1 MKTSEKVLPQG
12 IISEACSKKPKQI
25 KKDGKRQKRKIEDR
39 IMEKKKVTEQQGLVE
54 WQSPKIFL
62 SGSIRGGRR
71 LLEIYRVMCDAL
83 GEAGAEVL
91 SWHVADPELEET
103 ESKMT
108 EQEIYARDLGLLERS
123 DALIAEVTVPSTGV
137 GYEICRALV
146 RKIPVLCL
154 HRPEAAVS
162 AMVLGNPDPSLEV
175 RTYLN
180 EAALKEIIVEFV
192 RAL

>member
-1 MKTSEKVLPQG
+1 MKKVV
-12 IISEACSKKPKQI
+12 ISENDKK
-25 KKDGKRQKRKIEDR
+25 
-39 IMEKKKVTEQQGLVE
+39 
-54 WQSPKIFL
+54 KIFL
-62 SGSIRGGRR
+62 SGSIRGGRQ
-71 LLEIYRVMCDAL
+71 LLEVYRFMYGTL
-83 GEAGAEVL
+83 EEAGADVL
-91 SWHVADPELEET
+91 SWHVADPGLEEK

-108 EQEIYARDLGLLERS
+108 EQEIYDRDMGLLAKS

-137 GYEICRALV
+137 GYEICRALD

-175 RTYLN
+175 RTYSN
-180 EAALKEIIVEFV
+180 EDELKEILVEFI

>member
-1 MKTSEKVLPQG
+1 MG
-12 IISEACSKKPKQI
+12 INN
-25 KKDGKRQKRKIEDR
+25 G
-39 IMEKKKVTEQQGLVE
+39 TEQQR
-54 WQSPKIFL
+54 PKIFL
-62 SGSIRGGRR
+62 SGSIRGGRQ
-71 LLEIYRVMCDAL
+71 LLDVYRFMYDSL
-83 GEAGAEVL
+83 EEAGADVV

-108 EQEIYARDLGLLERS
+108 EQEIYARDMGLLAKS

-162 AMVLGNPDPSLEV
+162 AMVLGNPDPSLGV
-175 RTYLN
+175 RTYSN
-180 EAALKEIIVEFV
+180 EATLKEILRGFV

>member
-1 MKTSEKVLPQG
+1 
-12 IISEACSKKPKQI
+12 
-25 KKDGKRQKRKIEDR
+25 
-39 IMEKKKVTEQQGLVE
+39 MEKKKAAERQN
-54 WQSPKIFL
+54 PKIFL
-62 SGSIRGGRR
+62 SGSIRGGRQ
-71 LLEIYRVMCDAL
+71 LLETYRFIYDAL
-83 GEAGAEVL
+83 KETGVEVL

-108 EQEIYARDLGLLERS
+108 EQEIYDRDMGLLAKS

-137 GYEICRALV
+137 GYEICRALD

-154 HRPEAAVS
+154 YRPEAAVS
-162 AMVLGNPDPSLEV
+162 AMVLGNPDPSLEA
-175 RTYLN
+175 RTYSK